1 MVSKYQQ
8 KILGALKRIKMTNRK
23 NKHTLRE
30 QLFIEIEKYLNA
42 NEVAALKLLPKLSK
56 DKLLSI
62 VIAEINPEIHTDNI
76 FSKSRRNEYVV
87 IRQLFTSVAYIFGYP
102 IAEIAEYLERNNRTI
117 IYSMEL
123 TISFGE
129 LKSKYIRV
137 LYQLINYDNPR
148 TVTIPISSLEFW
160 VRISEMQIR
169 KIGVLKKGFILPEFT
184 EVINKIKKYM

>member
-1 MVSKYQQ
+1 
-8 KILGALKRIKMTNRK
+8 MTNRK
-23 NKHTLRE
+23 NKHTLKE
-30 QLFIEIEKYLNA
+30 QLFIEIEKYLNFE
-42 NEVAALKLLPKLSK
+42 EVAALKLLPKLSK

-62 VIAEINPEIHTDNI
+62 VIAEINPEIHTDHI

-87 IRQLFTSVAYIFGYP
+87 IRQLFASAAYIFGYT

-117 IYSMEL
+117 IYAMEL

-169 KIGVLKKGFILPEFT
+169 KIGVLKKGFILPEFN
-184 EVINKIKKYM
+184 EIINKIKKYM